1 MRKLKIIETLKQ
13 KWTEYLFEILVIT
26 IGILGAFLLNN
37 WNELRKNDK
46 QEQITLKNL
55 NAELKLNT
63 IQLKE
68 KLSAC
73 QEYVRIDTILLS
85 NMNSKKSNINLD
97 ELDFMLETVASPL
110 TFDPADGV
118 MKDILNSGK
127 INLIRNEELKFS
139 ISAWESNLKEAK
151 EVEQFLIQLS
161 FVDIRNYYLDK
172 VSSRNAYAEYLGKSD
187 FPETSM
193 SIFKDKKFEN
203 LIVRAL
209 QFSILLER
217 RYLKLKEEMDK
228 MKHLIENEIIN

>member
-1 MRKLKIIETLKQ
+1 
-13 KWTEYLFEILVIT
+13 
-26 IGILGAFLLNN
+26 
-37 WNELRKNDK
+37 
-46 QEQITLKNL
+46 L
-55 NAELKLNT
+55 NAELTLNV
-63 IQLKE
+63 IQLEE
-68 KLSAC
+68 KLKAC
-73 QEYVRIDTILLS
+73 HEYIRIDTLLLS
-85 NMNSKKSNINLD
+85 NMNSNKSNFNLD
-97 ELDFMLETVASPL
+97 ELDFMLEMVASPL

-151 EVEQFLIQLS
+151 EIEQFLIQLS

-172 VSSRNAYAEYLGKSD
+172 VTSRNAFAEYIGKSD
-187 FPETSM
+187 FSETSM

-209 QFSILLER
+209 QFSTLLEK

-228 MKHLIENEIIN
+228 MKQLIENEIIK